1 MQKEKPATKWPIRI
15 ATVAILLCA
24 SCATHPLT
32 SENVAKK
39 TVRTTDGYRKM
50 FEIVG
55 PLSTIAIPA
64 SQEGLSAKTFLR
76 AGGEIGG
83 QATWYDMVIVLN
95 ESDWVRPKEA
105 FDRAGQR
112 FEVHQGSDRSE
123 TTKLVTDQLWINLD
137 REYLNAAATRGLNF
151 RISGEFRNQVVT
163 VPPEYVRGFL
173 SSVDGGK

>member
-1 MQKEKPATKWPIRI
+1 MQKQKPVTRWPMRI
-15 ATVAILLCA
+15 ATVAILLCSA
-24 SCATHPLT
+24 CATHPLT
-32 SENVAKK
+32 SESVAKK
-39 TVRTTDGYRKM
+39 TVRNTDGYRKI

-55 PLSTIAIPA
+55 PLSTMAIPA

-83 QATWYDMVIVLN
+83 HVTWYDLVIVLN

-112 FEVHQGSDRSE
+112 FEVHQGPDRTE
-123 TTKLVTDQLWINLD
+123 TTKLVTDQLWIDLN
-137 REYLNAAATRGLNF
+137 REYLDAATTRGLNF

-163 VPPEYVRGFL
+163 LPPEYVRGFL